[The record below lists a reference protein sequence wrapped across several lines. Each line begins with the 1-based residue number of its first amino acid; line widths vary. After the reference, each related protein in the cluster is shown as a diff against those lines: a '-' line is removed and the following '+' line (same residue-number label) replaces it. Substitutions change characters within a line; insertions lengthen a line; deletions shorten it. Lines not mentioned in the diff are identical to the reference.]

1 MRDTSGIST
10 RIGRALRTLLEVR
23 QDTQCHFLV
32 AKVILGFLSF
42 FNKSHA
48 SSTFEAL
55 NCAGLSR
62 CQRGVRTTVQMRRGP
77 TAFSR
82 VSTVD
87 SNMHSCSEMKE
98 EPAIKPLLGNPVFFR
113 VRACWCPFHLRQQ
126 IQYPLPYLLLKEASS

>member
-1 MRDTSGIST
+1 MMDTSGISSSLV
-10 RIGRALRTLLEVR
+10 REIWMLLEVR
-23 QDTQCHFLV
+23 RKTKRLFLV
-32 AKVILGFLSF
+32 ARVILGFLSF
-42 FNKSHA
+42 FNRSHA

-55 NCAGLSR
+55 NCTGLSR

-82 VSTVD
+82 VPTED
-87 SNMHSCSEMKE
+87 SNIPSCSEMKN